1 MQSGSIA
8 GAALDV
14 LSVEPP
20 PPDFPLLHDERITI
34 TPHAG
39 WYSEASKL
47 DVRVKAI
54 DDVAARP
61 DGQSAAIASQPRR
74 NNHL

>member
-1 MQSGSIA
+1 MRPCGA
-8 GAALDV
+8 GASPAPPWMC
-14 LSVEPP
+14 SAVEPP

-39 WYSEASKL
+39 WYSEASTL

-54 DDVAARP
+54 EDVEAR
-61 DGQSAAIASQPRR
+61 
-74 NNHL
+74 L